1 MATCVYARQYILSSS
16 SQSRWYIH
24 LRADA
29 SPKGGRD
36 FFVCEY
42 DWCQL
47 GVSLPYAS
55 NMTVEQLLQEG
66 RFAIQSRILP
76 LAIVGSRA
84 ASAVHKGKLLLK
96 SLSMESEDLKC
107 TVRRTRSLLFDFGAE
122 AGLWTLQDFL
132 QEEKRDQG
140 EADDASAS
148 FSRLFSHALPIAD
161 VDHGLH
167 HIMEEIPS
175 AFSGWRL
182 FKDTLSAF
190 ARAFG
195 KYYRL
200 ERFRDVCIGM
210 NSSVPEH
217 YKGQLRALFRQL
229 CPPFVDHRWEY
240 LYETLAW
247 VLPRKQAFMYL
258 RLDDFTSSASS
269 RNPEDDDDS
278 LTVQQMQLLANLSE
292 DCLESA
298 EFWAIAELCQSLAAW
313 GHWFSGV
320 SHGCPCHSLAER
332 RESTTFSCAM
342 TGRTGVLLA
351 CGLPQVALTKLDDA
365 RSHLPSSARA
375 AINSLRSFDSDD
387 GKGFAIARRLLD
399 EYNVAISKLKFRT
412 TQSFGYWGQLPW
424 SLLMVMR
431 PFVERFDDTAS
442 VT

>member
-298 EFWAIAELCQSLAAW
+298 EFWAIAVFGGLGPLVFWGFSWLPVPQS
-313 GHWFSGV
+313 G
-320 SHGCPCHSLAER
+320 
-332 RESTTFSCAM
+332 
-342 TGRTGVLLA
+342 
-351 CGLPQVALTKLDDA
+351 
-365 RSHLPSSARA
+365 
-375 AINSLRSFDSDD
+375 
-387 GKGFAIARRLLD
+387 
-399 EYNVAISKLKFRT
+399 
-412 TQSFGYWGQLPW
+412 
-424 SLLMVMR
+424 
-431 PFVERFDDTAS
+431 
-442 VT
+442 